1 MGFFSKS
8 QASSKP
14 VVQAP
19 RVPGTYYT
27 DMLTEAGYPCTAD
40 NIDGLCRQVA
50 ELFLVKAQQFIS
62 SRSHAQSD
70 AFVRAHRLS
79 GPATPEFNQH
89 ILDDLVGWDSDV
101 APYIGDLPARI
112 RRILLER
119 REGTILASPRNQS
132 LKLFMNQRR
141 G

>member
-1 MGFFSKS
+1 MGLFSKNR
-8 QASSKP
+8 ASSKS
-14 VVQAP
+14 VMQAP
-19 RVPGTYYT
+19 RVPRAYYT
-27 DMLTEAGYPCTAD
+27 DMLTEAEYPCTPD

-50 ELFLVKAQQFIS
+50 ELLLIKAQEFIS
-62 SRSHAQSD
+62 SRSRAQSD

-79 GPATPEFNQH
+79 GPATPEFNQR

-101 APYIGDLPARI
+101 APYIDDLPARI

-119 REGTILASPRNQS
+119 REGKILASPRNQS
-132 LKLFMNQRR
+132 LRVFMNQRR